1 MKKSL
6 IVVLGI
12 FIGLACLAIGLAAKR
27 PGAMLPGRRAA
38 TRVALA
44 SARGSADSDSVIRL
58 ASNPQAAPPF
68 LINDLNGI
76 PVSTADWK
84 GKVVILTFWA
94 TWCPPCREEIPM
106 LIALQNRYKDRLQVV
121 GISVDD
127 DEPANVKKFAQEA
140 GINYPIVMASREIL
154 AEYGGAPGL
163 PTTFVIDTNTR
174 VVQKHVGLY
183 PESVYEQEIRY
194 LLGLPVEATVETF
207 QDVGQIFLKNAALA
221 TELPGVDFAGLN
233 PAQKK
238 IALRRLNSESCDCGC
253 TLTMAQCRI
262 NDTSCP
268 ISKKLAAQVV
278 KEVAAGKS
286 APAASPTAEPSA
298 APAPDAVPGDA
309 PAAPP
314 AANPSASPTPGSGR
328 P

>member
-1 MKKSL
+1 
-6 IVVLGI
+6 
-12 FIGLACLAIGLAAKR
+12 
-27 PGAMLPGRRAA
+27 
-38 TRVALA
+38 
-44 SARGSADSDSVIRL
+44 
-58 ASNPQAAPPF
+58 
-68 LINDLNGI
+68 
-76 PVSTADWK
+76 
-84 GKVVILTFWA
+84 
-94 TWCPPCREEIPM
+94 
-106 LIALQNRYKDRLQVV
+106 RYKDRLQVV

-286 APAASPTAEPSA
+286 APAASPTAEPST
-298 APAPDAVPGDA
+298 APAPDAVPSGA
-309 PAAPP
+309 PAAP
-314 AANPSASPTPGSGR
+314 AANPHASPTPGAGR

>member
-1 MKKSL
+1 MQKSL
-6 IVVLGI
+6 IVALGT
-12 FIGLACLAIGLAAKR
+12 FLGLAGLAIGI
-27 PGAMLPGRRAA
+27 AA
-38 TRVALA
+38 TRPGDVMLGRPLA
-44 SARGSADSDSVIRL
+44 PRNARGSGSESAGASVIRL
-58 ASNPQAAPPF
+58 ASNPQLVPPF
-68 LINDLNGI
+68 LLTDLNGM

-106 LIALQNRYKDRLQVV
+106 LIGLQNRYKDRLQVV

-127 DEPANVKKFAQEA
+127 ADPSDVKKFAQDE
-140 GINYPIVMASREIL
+140 GINYPIVMATREVL

-163 PTTFVIDTNTR
+163 PTTFVIDTQSR

-207 QDVGQIFLKNAALA
+207 QDVGQIFLKNATLA
-221 TELPGVDFAGLN
+221 TSLPGVDFAGLT
-233 PAQKK
+233 PEQKK
-238 IALRRLNSESCDCGC
+238 IALRRLNTETCDCGC
-253 TLTMAQCRI
+253 NLTLAQCRL

-278 KEVAAGKS
+278 KEIREGK
-286 APAASPTAEPSA
+286 
-298 APAPDAVPGDA
+298 
-309 PAAPP
+309 AAPP
-314 AANPSASPTPGSGR
+314 TPSDSSPHVSPDNPPSQPPSSPPAISSQRPSSG
-328 P
+328 PVSQ